1 MIRRT
6 ALLLLALL
14 PCCGA
19 PREPRPPDV
28 VLVVIQTLRA
38 DRTELAGEA
47 ASRMAALD
55 VLGRRGVVFEDAR
68 AASSYSTQ
76 SLAALWT
83 GRLPS
88 LAGAVGFPV
97 AAPAPE
103 VETLPRR
110 LRRAGYATALV
121 TNQAQL
127 RARPFTRDFAT
138 IEIDSTPGRWNAARV
153 TETALEVLDEGR
165 DAPRFLALVYADATP
180 PHVPDPALRATLDVP
195 GVEEPWDLGQLAGR
209 LGSLPPDV
217 TAQPGFRDLVARHE
231 AELLGVDRALEALVS
246 GLEARG
252 RLANTILV
260 VTADTGVEF
269 LEHGGLGAGWT
280 LHDEVLHVPLVVHA
294 PARLDAARVTTTV
307 SLVDVVPSVLA
318 LCGLPSGGDELDGRV
333 LFEGRA
339 PRVAAVPV
347 LSELRVPEVSLERA
361 VRLDGVTRI
370 EVVAGPPPA
379 ERAAWFAGLGERL
392 AAVAAGGRS
401 CTAVDGAIVRVEG
414 NADRDALA
422 AVLAAFARRCAE
434 DPLASGEGRVAW
446 PTDDGEPVDASEL
459 RQIGYL

>member
-1 MIRRT
+1 MIRRAT
-6 ALLLLALL
+6 LLLSLVL
-14 PCCGA
+14 PACGA
-19 PREPRPPDV
+19 PTPPRPPDV

-38 DRTELAGEA
+38 DRTALGGEA

-68 AASSYSTQ
+68 AASSYATQ

-88 LAGAVGFPV
+88 LAGAVGYPV
-97 AAPAPE
+97 AVPAPE

-121 TNQAQL
+121 TNQPQL
-127 RARPFTRDFAT
+127 RARPFTRDFTT
-138 IEIDSTPGRWNAARV
+138 IEVDSTPGRWNAARV
-153 TETALEVLDEGR
+153 TGTALEILDEDR
-165 DAPRFLALVYADATP
+165 DTPRFLAMVYADATP

-195 GVEEPWDLGQLAGR
+195 VVAEAWDLGLLAGR
-209 LGSLPPDV
+209 LGSLPDDV
-217 TAQPGFRDLVARHE
+217 TSQPGFRDLVARHE
-231 AELLGVDRALEALVS
+231 AELLAVDRALEALVS

-294 PARLDAARVTTTV
+294 PARLDPARVATTV

-318 LCGLPSGGDELDGRV
+318 LCGLAPGGELDGRA
-333 LFEGRA
+333 LFDGRV
-339 PRVAAVPV
+339 PRVVPVPV
-347 LSELRVPEVSLERA
+347 LSELRIPEVSLQRA
-361 VRLDGVTRI
+361 VRLGGATRI
-370 EVVAGPPPA
+370 EVVTGPPPA
-379 ERAAWFAGLGERL
+379 ERPAWFAGLGERL
-392 AAVAAGGRS
+392 AAVAAGGPS
-401 CTAVDGAIVRVEG
+401 CTAQDGVVVRVEG
-414 NADRDALA
+414 STDRDALA
-422 AVLAAFARRCAE
+422 AVLAAFTRRCLS
-434 DPLASGEGRVAW
+434 DRLASASGRVAW
-446 PTDDGEPVDASEL
+446 PSDEGEPVDASEL